1 MFDNKDS
8 KIGRTYD
15 DLWYERSLITDT
27 SGKSNRKQFMYTH
40 EIDKLDI
47 KPEKVL
53 FNIQSKNVLN
63 SLFFSKEN
71 VEEIQ
76 KRIIY
81 EVYKKTQEKIS
92 RQNYNELIIIMR
104 SVYLMNSR
112 NLNYDIKN
120 QISDLNDIVVAETV
134 PIIVTNLKAH
144 LQYMVDNQV
153 PTRTMDRPQFVD
165 SQGLRGNKTASALG
179 F

>member
-1 MFDNKDS
+1 MFDNKGS
-8 KIGRTYD
+8 KLGRTYD
-15 DLWYERSLITDT
+15 DLHYERSILIDT
-27 SGKSNRKQFMYTH
+27 TGDSNRKQFMYAH
-40 EIDKLDI
+40 EVDQLDI

-53 FNIQSKNVLN
+53 FNIQQKNVLN
-63 SLFFSKEN
+63 TLFFSKAN

-81 EVYKKTQEKIS
+81 EVYKKTTQKIS
-92 RQNYNELIIIMR
+92 KQNYNELIIIMR
-104 SVYLMNSR
+104 SVYLLNSR

-120 QISDLNDIVVAETV
+120 QISDLNDIVVAETA
-134 PIIVTNLKAH
+134 PIIITNLKAH
-144 LQYMVDNQV
+144 LQYMVDNQQ

-165 SQGLRGNKTASALG
+165 SQGLRGNKTAAALG